1 MFGFGKKGDFPQK
14 QLIPTMIK
22 LGEYLKKAYE
32 HRINLRAEHN
42 MEIDEETLAK
52 YLGLLMNDWNPCVD
66 EKPVLDK
73 ETKAH
78 LAKFLAGVA
87 CNLTKDKE
95 SC

>member
-1 MFGFGKKGDFPQK
+1 
-14 QLIPTMIK
+14 
-22 LGEYLKKAYE
+22 
-32 HRINLRAEHN
+32 